1 VRTSWRTTA
10 REDLLKELERQQ
22 GEIER
27 QRRDL
32 ERLERERARWRR
44 ERERLRQ
51 KIDRLEDELDAARR
65 AGFRQAAPFSKGA
78 PAATPKRPGRK
89 AGAAYGRPAHRAI
102 PARVD
107 EEYQAPLPSECPHC
121 GARVRRI
128 RIARQ
133 YQEDLPVVRPVVRA
147 FHVHVGRCT
156 GCGRRVQGRH
166 PLQTSD
172 ALGAASAQLGP
183 QAVALAAVLN
193 KQLGLSVGKVAT
205 LLRERFGLRVTPG
218 GVVQALQRAARRA
231 QPTYDSLREQV
242 RGSPVVTPDE
252 TGWKVAARLH
262 WLWAFVTPTTTVYAI
277 EDGRGF
283 DEAAATLGAEFDGV
297 LVRDGWAPYRRFD
310 QAIHQTC
317 LAHLLR
323 RCRTLQRDHD
333 EHYFAPRVQALLQH
347 GLALRDRWRTGT
359 ISAHGVAVAR
369 GRLENRLD
377 ALIDDPGPARLAQR
391 FATHLA
397 VEFPWVFTFLLDPAI
412 DATNWRAEQA
422 LRPAVVTRKVWGG
435 NRTARGAQ
443 TQQVLAS
450 LLRTIQQRELDA
462 AALLTDILRA
472 PEPIV
477 PLALTGEQR

>member
-1 VRTSWRTTA
+1 
-10 REDLLKELERQQ
+10 
-22 GEIER
+22 
-27 QRRDL
+27 
-32 ERLERERARWRR
+32 
-44 ERERLRQ
+44 
-51 KIDRLEDELDAARR
+51 
-65 AGFRQAAPFSKGA
+65 
-78 PAATPKRPGRK
+78 
-89 AGAAYGRPAHRAI
+89 
-102 PARVD
+102 
-107 EEYQAPLPSECPHC
+107 
-121 GARVRRI
+121 
-128 RIARQ
+128 
-133 YQEDLPVVRPVVRA
+133 
-147 FHVHVGRCT
+147 
-156 GCGRRVQGRH
+156 
-166 PLQTSD
+166 
-172 ALGAASAQLGP
+172 
-183 QAVALAAVLN
+183 VALAAVLN

-218 GVVQALQRAARRA
+218 GVVQAVQRAARRA

-347 GLALRDRWRTGT
+347 GLALRDRWRAGT

-462 AALLTDILRA
+462 AALLTGILRA

-477 PLALTGEQR
+477 PLALTGVQR